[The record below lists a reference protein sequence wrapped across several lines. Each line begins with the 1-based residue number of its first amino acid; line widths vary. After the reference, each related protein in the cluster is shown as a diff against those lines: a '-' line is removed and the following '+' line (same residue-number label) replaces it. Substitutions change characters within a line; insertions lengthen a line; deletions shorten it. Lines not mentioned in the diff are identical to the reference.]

1 MLIQFVSS
9 LKPTSELYVK
19 SVECHINLLEKLNF
33 YEVKQLVLCYHN
45 NDIASLSSF
54 CTAGVSSF
62 LCGMPGN
69 ERNSFMLTSERF
81 RLFSSL
87 RLEVPFDQVT
97 TTCFM

>member
-33 YEVKQLVLCYHN
+33 YEVKQLVFCNHN
-45 NDIASLSSF
+45 KNIASFSSF
-54 CTAGVSSF
+54 FTAGVSSF

-69 ERNSFMLTSERF
+69 ERNSFMLTSERLRSF
-81 RLFSSL
+81 LSL
-87 RLEVPFDQVT
+87 RLAIPFDQVT

>member
-33 YEVKQLVLCYHN
+33 YQAKQLVLCYHN
-45 NDIASLSSF
+45 NKIAFFLLV

-81 RLFSSL
+81 RLISSL
-87 RLEVPFDQVT
+87 CLAISFDQVT